1 METSS
6 LASFHKKRL
15 TLWYLSEAV
24 PKVSYA
30 TTTPHSV
37 EKEIDLTLP
46 LKNFF

>member
-24 PKVSYA
+24 AKVSYA